1 MNYFF
6 VTCVRVY
13 IKLQMLVLFFVIYAS
28 ECICMYFFTRCLL
41 HVPEVAQASG
51 GSRREEAIPNELY
64 PDEGTHDDGPR
75 PEENSDS
82 DPDQPEP
89 AQENMEDGSF
99 PKLSARQKKWMDL
112 RAKMV
117 LND

>member
-1 MNYFF
+1 
-6 VTCVRVY
+6 
-13 IKLQMLVLFFVIYAS
+13 
-28 ECICMYFFTRCLL
+28 LL

-99 PKLSARQKKWMDL
+99 PKLSARQKKWMEL

-117 LND
+117 LNDENYCVYNFYLFIGIKLRSLLSFPASKKPKNVIKLK